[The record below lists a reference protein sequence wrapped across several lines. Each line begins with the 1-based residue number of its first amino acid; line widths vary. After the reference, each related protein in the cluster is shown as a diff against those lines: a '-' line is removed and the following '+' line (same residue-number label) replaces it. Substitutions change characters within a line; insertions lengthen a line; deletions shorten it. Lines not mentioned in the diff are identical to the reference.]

1 MNSHRSG
8 FIAEHRGGPLSKNQ
22 HTLLMTWARNC
33 ILHVLPQ
40 VNFTMNEVLN
50 QIMKISKDWEI
61 GESSVGETRNASLKA
76 INLARELNDPVS
88 IEIIRGIGQMVAVA
102 HMADHA
108 IGSAEYALSALTC
121 KGKAIDSER
130 EWQNDQLPL
139 DIKIL
144 VLTAR
149 EQKKKFWQGHRKK
162 LLLQTKLEFNVDK
175 H

>member
-1 MNSHRSG
+1 MND
-8 FIAEHRGGPLSKNQ
+8 
-22 HTLLMTWARNC
+22 
-33 ILHVLPQ
+33 
-40 VNFTMNEVLN
+40 VLN
-50 QIMKISKDWEI
+50 QIMKLSKDWEI
-61 GESSVGETRNASLKA
+61 GKSSVGEARNASILA
-76 INLARELNDPVS
+76 IDLARKLNNPVS
-88 IEIIRGIGQMVAVA
+88 IEIVRGIGQMVAVA

-130 EWQNDQLPL
+130 EWQNDQLPI

-162 LLLQTKLEFNVDK
+162 HLVQTKLELNVEK